1 MTREGETMRF
11 LADMNLSPL
20 TVSALTADGMDIV
33 RVSDVLPANASDETI
48 LDLARREG
56 RVVITQDLDF
66 SALLALGGYDRPSL
80 VTLRLLDTDPDEVT
94 QRLRQALSQVEV
106 VLGQGCAVTV
116 EETAVRARRLPIR

>member
-1 MTREGETMRF
+1 MRF

-20 TVSALTADGMDIV
+20 TVSALAADGMEIV
-33 RVSDVLPANASDETI
+33 RVSDLLPANASDETI

-80 VTLRLLDTDPDEVT
+80 VTLRLLDTDPSVVT
-94 QRLRQALSQVEV
+94 QRLREVLRQVEPL
-106 VLGQGCAVTV
+106 LGQGSAVTV
-116 EETAVRARRLPIR
+116 EDSTVRARRLPIR